1 MNLSEELER
10 SREFSLG
17 IVGRA
22 PPLNTRR
29 RRKVLTDSDGN
40 LCPTCSCEMEHLEGV
55 CFGDEE
61 PKAATVEHINPTA
74 LGGSNED
81 RNLTVRCNWCNRA
94 SGNAMNQWLQRHDY
108 DPPWNE
114 RKRMIAYLWLEAN
127 YLFSAQ
133 LFCPELYDSFISQRE
148 SLATKI
154 NV

>member
-22 PPLNTRR
+22 PPLNATT
-29 RRKVLTDSDGN
+29 RRKVLVDSDGN
-40 LCPTCSCEMEHLEGV
+40 LCPTCSCEMEHLEGLQY
-55 CFGDEE
+55 GPEE

-74 LGGSNED
+74 LGGANKF
-81 RNLTVRCNWCNRA
+81 RNLTVRCNWCNLA
-94 SGNAMNQWLQRHDY
+94 SGNAMNQWLLRHDN

-114 RKRMIAYLWLEAN
+114 RKRMIGYLWLEVN
-127 YLFSAQ
+127 YSFSAH
-133 LFCPELYDSFISQRE
+133 LFCPEFYDSFISQRE